1 MRKKIVRLA
10 TKPFVRNVLIMG
22 GGSAAGQ
29 LITILMS
36 PVITRL
42 YGPEAYGQMGIF
54 ISFCFLVIPAA
65 ALTYPVAIVL
75 ADDDAEARGLAKIS
89 LRTSVG
95 VALFVAAVLY
105 LFSDEIMRVF
115 QLEPIASVVYLIPF
129 VILFS
134 GYLQILEQWLIRQEQ
149 FLVTAKVEVL
159 QALALQGSRVGI
171 GSFFPT
177 SFVLIVSWSIGLAFK
192 SALMHL
198 FFHFPGNSRMSF
210 VKEPGVSLSKI
221 AKKYK
226 DFPLFRTP
234 QILLYSLSETLPL
247 LLLASF
253 FGAAAAGFYSIG
265 RTVLNVPVNLISKA
279 VADVFYQR
287 FAMAAENK
295 ENLPALIIKTSLALG
310 AVGIL
315 PFGVIVLLGPQV
327 FMWVFGAEWVTAG
340 EYGRWLALWL
350 FFVLLAKPA
359 TAALPVLAAQRFHLG
374 YTVFMIFVW
383 VGGLSIGAYV
393 FGSEEITV
401 AIFGI
406 SGAVLNLLLVVL
418 TLVISQR
425 FQESGIS
432 KK

>member
-1 MRKKIVRLA
+1 M
-10 TKPFVRNVLIMG
+10 
-22 GGSAAGQ
+22 
-29 LITILMS
+29 
-36 PVITRL
+36 
-42 YGPEAYGQMGIF
+42 
-54 ISFCFLVIPAA
+54 
-65 ALTYPVAIVL
+65 
-75 ADDDAEARGLAKIS
+75 
-89 LRTSVG
+89 
-95 VALFVAAVLY
+95 
-105 LFSDEIMRVF
+105 
-115 QLEPIASVVYLIPF
+115 
-129 VILFS
+129 
-134 GYLQILEQWLIRQEQ
+134 
-149 FLVTAKVEVL
+149 
-159 QALALQGSRVGI
+159 
-171 GSFFPT
+171 
-177 SFVLIVSWSIGLAFK
+177 
-192 SALMHL
+192 
-198 FFHFPGNSRMSF
+198 
-210 VKEPGVSLSKI
+210 
-221 AKKYK
+221 
-226 DFPLFRTP
+226 
-234 QILLYSLSETLPL
+234 

-253 FGAAAAGFYSIG
+253 FRAAAAGFYSIG

-425 FQESGIS
+425 FQESGERDV
-432 KK
+432 